1 MRVALRALALWC
13 LAAAAGAQEPPRL
26 DELLRCDPERAMRLP
41 LQSCQRN
48 PAVDAGELAAAWA
61 DWQRRNQGAADAVR
75 LSCRQ
80 QWLQRG
86 RAHGKT
92 DAEALAPYERAY
104 ASLDQLS
111 AGAPPHDR
119 EQCAALAG
127 GLREDVVSPPQPV
140 AAPGAENPR

>member
-1 MRVALRALALWC
+1 MPANWRPPGQTGN
-13 LAAAAGAQEPPRL
+13 GAT
-26 DELLRCDPERAMRLP
+26 
-41 LQSCQRN
+41 
-48 PAVDAGELAAAWA
+48 
-61 DWQRRNQGAADAVR
+61 DAVR